1 MYSDKGGKACK
12 RQPDWPGRIE
22 MVDMDNIG
30 TTENAAIII
39 VFAATGA
46 AKAAMNPSVSLQP
59 ATVLD
64 CSEIIR

>member
-1 MYSDKGGKACK
+1 MYSDNGGKACK

-30 TTENAAIII
+30 ATENAAIII
-39 VFAATGA
+39 VFVATGA
-46 AKAAMNPSVSLQP
+46 AKAVTNQSIPLQP

>member
-1 MYSDKGGKACK
+1 MYSDNGGKACK

-30 TTENAAIII
+30 TTENAVIII
-39 VFAATGA
+39 VFTATGA
-46 AKAAMNPSVSLQP
+46 AKAATSESISLQP

>member
-22 MVDMDNIG
+22 MVGMDNIG
-30 TTENAAIII
+30 ATENAAIII
-39 VFAATGA
+39 VFATTGA
-46 AKAAMNPSVSLQP
+46 AKAATNQSISLQP

-64 CSEIIR
+64 CSDIIR